1 MRRRLVVM
9 TFILAASVARH
20 AGQGVSQSAG
30 AKPDISG
37 FWELSFDG
45 RKVPTAS
52 LLPAVTRAKIEA
64 HTKADVKAI
73 RWCNLLGM
81 PFTMDN
87 GRPLDIRQGST
98 AVIIVPE
105 NASAPRYLYLNR
117 ATHISAGH
125 LRPVDTAATQ
135 SRGGKA
141 RRSLSTRSGST
152 RTAASRPFLA
162 AGTGP
167 DTSHLVERYRLLK
180 DGSVLSVTFT
190 WTDPKVFRTPH
201 TYEFRYNRLP
211 ANYEP
216 RQWAP
221 CDPFD
226 AAARGVPRR
235 RTVETSITAT
245 SAGSR
250 PRKRVTTHATDH
262 IRLLT
267 TIDGVGRMAGSESS
281 TIARTQSAD

>member
-1 MRRRLVVM
+1 M
-9 TFILAASVARH
+9 TLILAASVAAEARRT
-20 AGQGVSQSAG
+20 AAQSAA

-37 FWELSFDG
+37 FWELSFDS
-45 RKVPTAS
+45 RKVPAAS
-52 LLPAVTRAKIEA
+52 LLPVVTRARIDA
-64 HTKADVKAI
+64 HARADAKAI

-98 AVIIVPE
+98 VVIIVPE

-117 ATHISAGH
+117 TTHITPEIFDPSTLGDSIARWEGET
-125 LRPVDTAATQ
+125 LVVDTVGFHAD
-135 SRGGKA
+135 RGITTIPG
-141 RRSLSTRSGST
+141 GGY
-152 RTAASRPFLA
+152 RT
-162 AGTGP
+162 

-211 ANYEP
+211 ASYEP

-221 CDPFD
+221 CDPYDPVRAEFLD
-226 AAARGVPRR
+226 GAPSKPVSPPPPAPGRGR
-235 RTVETSITAT
+235 
-245 SAGSR
+245 GN
-250 PRKRVTTHATDH
+250 D
-262 IRLLT
+262 
-267 TIDGVGRMAGSESS
+267 
-281 TIARTQSAD
+281 